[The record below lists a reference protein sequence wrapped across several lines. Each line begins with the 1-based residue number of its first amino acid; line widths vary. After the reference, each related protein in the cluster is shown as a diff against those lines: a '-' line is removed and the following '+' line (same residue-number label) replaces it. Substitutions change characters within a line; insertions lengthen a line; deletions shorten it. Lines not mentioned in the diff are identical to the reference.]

1 LRIAREK
8 MLLYAVTMDTDLLPK
23 KVEQALLG
31 GATLIQLREKKLEGG
46 ALLGEAMEVKAV
58 CDRFKIPLIINDN
71 VELVLACG
79 AAGVHLGQGDL
90 PAKEARKKL
99 GEDKIIGVTARTA
112 ALARKAEEDGADYI
126 GSGAVFTTHTK
137 KDAMPLS
144 RDTLREICD
153 SVNIPVVAIGGIGE
167 ENILKL
173 RGTHIAGVAA
183 VSSIFGVSDVQGAAR
198 RLLELAKEMVGT

>member
-1 LRIAREK
+1 MRIAREK